1 MESSRTIKN
10 KILEVMKKHGLKPEE
25 NRVRR
30 LLENIQEIAN
40 GMSDEL
46 IELLVVDNLT
56 IGESY
61 FFRDRKT
68 FEKLKLIMQKKS
80 EWSILSIGC
89 SRGEEVY
96 TIAIISKE
104 LGVKSKI
111 LGIDVNY
118 QRIEEAKSGCYRFW
132 SLRFLSDEEID
143 RYFIKNREKYCIKEE
158 FKENVSFQQCNINS
172 CTALNKSKFDIIFIR
187 RVLLYTD
194 NIERIIDKLNNLL
207 KDDGILVLGI
217 GEYFPEIYNHFE
229 PVYEDISCILKKI
242 DKQVVQ
248 KFPTKNLPKQ
258 SSIAKKGIE
267 TSLTSYPE
275 KYVDARNKKHVPF
288 VIPKNFEEEIKLLE
302 SLMEN
307 KLYSQAYEKAKELS
321 VRYPTEYLVWKY
333 RTLLEAELSMK
344 DEAKKSVKKAIF
356 LNHHDDE
363 IWQLKHFLERFE
375 R

>member
-1 MESSRTIKN
+1 MTNSVQK
-10 KILEVMKKHGLKPEE
+10 KVLEIMKKHGLKLEE
-25 NRVRR
+25 NRLKRF
-30 LLENIQEIAN
+30 LENIQEI
-40 GMSDEL
+40 DVDIPEEL

-68 FEKLKLIMQKKS
+68 FEKLKTIMQKKS
-80 EWSILSIGC
+80 EWNILSIGC

-104 LGVKSKI
+104 LGVKSKV

-143 RYFIKNREKYCIKEE
+143 RYFIKNGEKYCIKEE

-172 CTALNKSKFDIIFIR
+172 CAALNENKFDIIFIR

-194 NIERIIDKLNNLL
+194 NIERIIDRLYNLL
-207 KDDGILVLGI
+207 RDDGIVVLGI

-229 PVYEDISCILKKI
+229 PVYDDISCILRKI
-242 DKQVVQ
+242 DKQAVSSL
-248 KFPTKNLPKQ
+248 KSLPKKTGL
-258 SSIAKKGIE
+258 AKKE
-267 TSLTSYPE
+267 TEIPTSYP
-275 KYVDARNKKHVPF
+275 KKHADGHTKKHVSF
-288 VIPKNFEEEIKLLE
+288 VITKNFEEEIKILE

-307 KLYSQAYEKAKELS
+307 KLYSQAYEKVKELS
-321 VRYPTEYLVWKY
+321 ASYPTEYLVWKY
-333 RTLLEAELSMK
+333 RTLLELELSIK
-344 DEAKKSVKKAIF
+344 DEAKKSVRKAIF

-363 IWQLKHFLERFE
+363 IWQLKHFLEKFE